1 MKTQVSVI
9 LEMEIRCFQNLILE
23 HLILEKGLIQ
33 SLGMHI
39 QHGWLQTMT
48 LEDSSQQVLLMQ
60 TIMDIIIKWGR
71 SYITRI
77 MLKIARLTIIICKGI
92 KELHGLKIGFMYRW
106 IVYQGTNNLVMS
118 LTGRFNS
125 ILVVNITKNHSTTL
139 HYLMGMTLVA
149 LLY

>member
-1 MKTQVSVI
+1 MNIQGSVI

-23 HLILEKGLIQ
+23 HLILEKGLIR
-33 SLGMHI
+33 SLGMPT

-77 MLKIARLTIIICKGI
+77 MLKIARLTIIICKGL
-92 KELHGLKIGFMYRW
+92 KELYGLKIGFMYRW